1 MLNTITHYNGMASG
15 FDRIA
20 SSMNGLESEF
30 RQVAPSTDL
39 DKAQL
44 DVMIAS
50 AQNMIDGLEALKLV
64 PYEPPT
70 EGG

>member
-15 FDRIA
+15 FDRIV

-30 RQVAPSTDL
+30 THVAPSTDL
-39 DKAQL
+39 DLAQL

-50 AQNMIDGLEALKLV
+50 AQNMIAGFEALKTV
-64 PYEPPT
+64 EF
-70 EGG
+70 EGDGSA